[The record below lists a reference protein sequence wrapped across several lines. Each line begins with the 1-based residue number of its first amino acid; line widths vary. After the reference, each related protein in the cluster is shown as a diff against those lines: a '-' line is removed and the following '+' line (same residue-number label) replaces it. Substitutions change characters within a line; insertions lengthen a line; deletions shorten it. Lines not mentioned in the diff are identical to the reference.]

1 MIVLKR
7 MIFSDIELEQREFN
21 ILGDIYRSG
30 FKRTGK
36 KYIGKARRSIGDKLA
51 QMERNQK
58 AANIKAGRKLMEM
71 DQVAESNKD
80 LGINLA
86 KEANKRGIRIFDKNR
101 LEKVRGGNKLRNY
114 LINWSDEG
122 KEQLKEQ
129 YPNFK
134 NRTVRKVAAHLINKG
149 KAINIRGNYDKSAS
163 SITHEIGH
171 DMNEDN
177 MFTRFVTKLTDF
189 EPKKYKHDA
198 RKSGLRNEIGSIM
211 NSAKD
216 KVGTFIRDTDIP
228 QYLEERNAW
237 NNASKLMKKVG
248 ASEKEMKTL
257 NERKKAALDTYK
269 SGILGN
275 KINKLRRKIQIE
287 SNDFNVNK
295 DPATSKRIRKTKRTI
310 AKNRRNGE

>member
-7 MIFSDIELEQREFN
+7 MVFSNIELEQREFN

-36 KYIGKARRSIGDKLA
+36 KYIGKSRRSIGDKLA
-51 QMERNQK
+51 QMGRNQK
-58 AANIKAGRKLMEM
+58 AANIKARRKLMEM

-80 LGINLA
+80 LGIKLA

-101 LEKVRGGNKLRNY
+101 LEKAQGGNEFRSY
-114 LINWSDEG
+114 LINLSDEG
-122 KEQLKEQ
+122 KKEQLKEQ

-134 NRTVRKVAAHLINKG
+134 NRAVRKVAAHLINKG
-149 KAINIRGNYDKSAS
+149 KAINIRGSYDKSAPT
-163 SITHEIGH
+163 IAHEIGH

-177 MFTRFVTKLTDF
+177 MFTRFVTKLTKF

-198 RKSGLRNEIGSIM
+198 KKSGLRNEIGSIM
-211 NSAKD
+211 NSAKN
-216 KVGTFIRDTDIP
+216 KIGTSIRNTNIP

-257 NERKKAALDTYK
+257 NEHKKAALDTYK
-269 SGILGN
+269 FGILGN
-275 KINKLRRKIQIE
+275 KIHKLKRKIQIE
-287 SNDFNVNK
+287 SNDFNINK
-295 DPATSKRIRKTKRTI
+295 SPATSKRIRKARRII
-310 AKNRRNGE
+310 AKRRNGE

>member
-58 AANIKAGRKLMEM
+58 AANIKAGRKLKEM

-80 LGINLA
+80 LGIKLA

-149 KAINIRGNYDKSAS
+149 KAINIRGNYDKSVS
-163 SITHEIGH
+163 SIAHEIGH

-177 MFTRFVTKLTDF
+177 IFTRFVTKLTDF

-211 NSAKD
+211 NSAKN
-216 KVGTFIRDTDIP
+216 KVGTFIRDTNIP

-275 KINKLRRKIQIE
+275 KINKLKRKIQIE

-295 DPATSKRIRKTKRTI
+295 DPATSKRIRKAKRTI